1 MSASPNTAVKRE
13 MFALYGDIPVVPGC
27 MGRLAGTV
35 MGCWVELDGAGFGE
49 YIGRGKPGGVL
60 GLLIEDD
67 DLVEIEE
74 GEDELEDFLFFLD
87 GVLMLVVG
95 EFG

>member
-1 MSASPNTAVKRE
+1 

-35 MGCWVELDGAGFGE
+35 MGCWVELDGFGE
-49 YIGRGKPGGVL
+49 YIGRGKTGVVL

-74 GEDELEDFLFFLD
+74 EKDDLEDFLFFMD